1 MNICISIGHGK
12 SAKGGYD
19 SGALGGGYQEFKIGR
34 EIGKY
39 ICGRKLLK

>member
-19 SGALGGGYQEFKIGR
+19 SGALGGGCGKGQRGS
-34 EIGKY
+34 EINEGES
-39 ICGRKLLK
+39 LWQN

>member
-19 SGALGGGYQEFKIGR
+19 SGGQGTILYYVPSQLVGIYFE
-34 EIGKY
+34 E
-39 ICGRKLLK
+39 LS